1 MSKRSFRS
9 ALVIVTGT
17 VVVLGLVA
25 WYITARA
32 LAYPDERHDGTA
44 DPIPVVIDRGMAFP
58 RIAERLADKG
68 IIDKPRWFRLYA
80 MRRGV
85 TTKVRPG
92 DYTFE
97 GNMTPRDVLDRLLE
111 GVKEVN
117 VEITIPEGLHMLEVF
132 ELFKQVVDP
141 KQLLELARDPE
152 FLAQHGIDGGTI
164 EGYLFPETYRFR
176 QPSRPEDV
184 LGRLIKQHRSV
195 WQSIRQTKAREIDRL
210 KKRLGWSDRDIV
222 TMASIVEKEAV
233 VDTERRRI
241 AQVFMNRLTSS
252 SFKPHRLDTD
262 PTIRYGCTV
271 PAEKSA
277 GCKKWDPTQR
287 LRRAQLDDVDN
298 PYNTYQHEGL
308 PPGPIAN
315 PGRKSLEATVDPDGS
330 KYFFFVARD
339 DHTHIFSRT
348 RAEHERA
355 VAEYLEFQRKK
366 KRTP

>member
-9 ALVIVTGT
+9 ALGIVAGT
-17 VVVLGLVA
+17 ILVLGLTG

-32 LAYPDERHDGTA
+32 LDYPDEAHDGSA
-44 DPIPVVIDRGMAFP
+44 DPIAVEIERGMTFP
-58 RIAERLADKG
+58 RIAKRLADRG
-68 IIDKPRWFRLYA
+68 VIDKPRWFRLYA

-92 DYTFE
+92 DYTLR
-97 GNMTPRDVLDRLLE
+97 GDMTPKEVLDELLA
-111 GVKEVN
+111 GVKEIN
-117 VEITIPEGLHMLEVF
+117 VEITIPEGLHQFEVF
-132 ELFKQVVDP
+132 DLFVAKGIVEDRQALVA
-141 KQLLELARDPE
+141 LARDPE
-152 FLAQHGIDGGTI
+152 FLAAHGIDGKDI

-176 QPSRPEDV
+176 QPSNPEDV
-184 LGRLIKQHRSV
+184 LARLIKQHRSV
-195 WQSIRQTKAREIDRL
+195 WGSIREKKGKQIDKL
-210 KKRLGWSDRDIV
+210 KKKLGWSDRDLLI
-222 TMASIVEKEAV
+222 MASIVEKEAV
-233 VDTERRRI
+233 VDTERPRI
-241 AQVFMNRLTSS
+241 AQVFINRLTSP
-252 SFKPHRLDTD
+252 SFTPHRLDTD

-277 GCKKWDPTQR
+277 ACKAWDPTKR

-330 KYFFFVARD
+330 KYFFFVAKD
-339 DHTHIFSRT
+339 DHSHLFSKT

-355 VAEYLEFQRKK
+355 VADYLKWK
-366 KRTP
+366 KRQ